1 MTSRI
6 WVTVISS
13 GKYDGMRWDRM
24 GWDGRRKEEHSVMIR
39 RDEGRNKGKRRSDGV
54 RREENIEVSE

>member
-1 MTSRI
+1 
-6 WVTVISS
+6 
-13 GKYDGMRWDRM
+13 M